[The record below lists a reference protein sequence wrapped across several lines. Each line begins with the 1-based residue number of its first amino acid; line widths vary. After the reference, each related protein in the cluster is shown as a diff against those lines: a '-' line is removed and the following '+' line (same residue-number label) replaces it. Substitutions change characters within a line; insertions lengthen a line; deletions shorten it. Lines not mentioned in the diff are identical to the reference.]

1 MVARLTAAQYRR
13 IAAGLP
19 GNGLAR
25 LSVSGPAPPG
35 RGARGDAGS
44 CTGRM
49 PAMRSLDRFS
59 FHQLLLVAFL
69 LIAGLLSAA
78 SLRGL
83 FTIEALITQS
93 SQGAQQAVSLSAA
106 AQRLAERSVSMER
119 AARQYLVLDDPL
131 LRQRFDEASR
141 EAGEALAQ
149 LAAGTDDAARRD
161 ADARNWRNT
170 LLTVRRQLVGEPET
184 LRDREQTLTAAFRDL
199 GQINIDLAD
208 QVRLATEARNAALL
222 QRLEMGRA
230 ALARQIL
237 VAIAIAVGLALAFGV
252 WLARPLKRLEAA
264 IVGLGEN
271 RLDRPIEMR
280 GPADV
285 RQLGRRLEWL
295 RLRLAEL
302 DADKARFLRHVSHE
316 LKTPLAAMREGVS
329 LMEDGVTGPLNES
342 QREVA
347 RILRQNTAVLQA
359 QIEDLLRFNTAAF
372 DARRLVRRPV
382 ELRALIAEQV
392 EVQKLQW
399 QARRLTVEVR
409 GESLTVEV
417 DAEKLGTALGNLLS
431 NAIRFS
437 PIGGTIV
444 FEVSQ
449 WPGRARIDITDA
461 GPGVAPADRARVFEP
476 FFRGER
482 QPPDASRGSGI
493 GLSIVQELV
502 RAHDGQID
510 LLMPEAM
517 QADGAHFRIEL
528 PHVPA
533 R

>member
-1 MVARLTAAQYRR
+1 
-13 IAAGLP
+13 
-19 GNGLAR
+19 
-25 LSVSGPAPPG
+25 
-35 RGARGDAGS
+35 
-44 CTGRM
+44 
-49 PAMRSLDRFS
+49 
-59 FHQLLLVAFL
+59 
-69 LIAGLLSAA
+69 
-78 SLRGL
+78 
-83 FTIEALITQS
+83 
-93 SQGAQQAVSLSAA
+93 
-106 AQRLAERSVSMER
+106 
-119 AARQYLVLDDPL
+119 
-131 LRQRFDEASR
+131 
-141 EAGEALAQ
+141 
-149 LAAGTDDAARRD
+149 
-161 ADARNWRNT
+161 
-170 LLTVRRQLVGEPET
+170 
-184 LRDREQTLTAAFRDL
+184 
-199 GQINIDLAD
+199 
-208 QVRLATEARNAALL
+208 
-222 QRLEMGRA
+222 
-230 ALARQIL
+230 
-237 VAIAIAVGLALAFGV
+237 
-252 WLARPLKRLEAA
+252 
-264 IVGLGEN
+264 
-271 RLDRPIEMR
+271 
-280 GPADV
+280 
-285 RQLGRRLEWL
+285 
-295 RLRLAEL
+295 
-302 DADKARFLRHVSHE
+302 
-316 LKTPLAAMREGVS
+316 
-329 LMEDGVTGPLNES
+329 MEDGVTGPLNES

-510 LLMPEAM
+510 LLMPEVAIIGAGPSHDDERPLGG
-517 QADGAHFRIEL
+517 QAARGAVGAVKLIGCPF
-528 PHVPA
+528 PD
-533 R
+533 